1 MNELL
6 TTTQM
11 AEADRLTIEG
21 GVPGEILME
30 NAGCAVAA
38 ATLALNRGRE
48 VLVLCG
54 PGNNGG
60 DGFVAARHLAAAGR
74 RVRVALLGDPSRLT
88 GDAAEM
94 AARWTGAVEP
104 LSADSI
110 GNAGV
115 IVDALFGAGLSKPI
129 EGAVAA
135 VVEAVNRSHVP
146 VVAVDVPSGVDGT
159 SGEIRGVAV
168 RATRTVTFFR
178 LKPGHLLLP
187 GRELCGELK
196 LAQIGIED
204 GVLEQIAPET
214 YANGPRLWGGRL
226 PRPRPQ
232 SHKYDRGHALVVSGG
247 PWNTGAARLSA
258 RAALRIGAG
267 LVTVASPTA
276 ALPSNAAHLTAV
288 MLTEAEGVAG
298 LARALDDARRN
309 AVLIGPA
316 AGVSEETR
324 QRVQVTLGARRPVVL
339 DADALTCFADEPAR
353 LFKAIAADAGRAV
366 VLTPHEG
373 EFRRLFKDAD
383 LAEGGTRL
391 ERARAAARTSGAV
404 IVLKGA
410 DTVVAAP
417 DGRAAINADAPAW
430 LATAGSGDVL
440 SGMAAGLLAQQ
451 MPAFE
456 AAAAA
461 VWLHGAVAC
470 DIGPGLIAEDLSER
484 LPAVLA
490 EFA

>member
-6 TTTQM
+6 TTGQM
-11 AEADRLTIEG
+11 ANADRLTIEA
-21 GVPGEILME
+21 GVPAEILME
-30 NAGCAVAA
+30 NAGRAVAA

-74 RVRVALLGDPSRLT
+74 RVRVASLGDPSRLT

-104 LSADSI
+104 LSADTI
-110 GNAGV
+110 GNVGV
-115 IVDALFGAGLSKPI
+115 IVDALFGAGLSRPI
-129 EGAVAA
+129 EGLVAA
-135 VVEAVNRSHVP
+135 VVEAVNRSGLP

-159 SGEIRGVAV
+159 SGAIRGIAV
-168 RATRTVTFFR
+168 RAARTVTFFR
-178 LKPGHLLLP
+178 LKSGHLLLP

-204 GVLEQIAPET
+204 GVLEEIAPET
-214 YANGPRLWGGRL
+214 YANGPRLWGDRL

-267 LVTVASPTA
+267 LVTVASPTG

-298 LARALDDARRN
+298 LARALEDARRN

-316 AGVSEETR
+316 AGVNEETR
-324 QRVQVTLGARRPVVL
+324 RRVQVTLGARRPVVL
-339 DADALTCFADEPAR
+339 DADALTCFADEPAQ
-353 LFKAIAADAGRAV
+353 LFRAISADADRPV

-383 LAEGGTRL
+383 IEAGDTRL

-440 SGMAAGLLAQQ
+440 SGMAVGLLAQT

-470 DIGPGLIAEDLSER
+470 DFGPGLIAEDLSER